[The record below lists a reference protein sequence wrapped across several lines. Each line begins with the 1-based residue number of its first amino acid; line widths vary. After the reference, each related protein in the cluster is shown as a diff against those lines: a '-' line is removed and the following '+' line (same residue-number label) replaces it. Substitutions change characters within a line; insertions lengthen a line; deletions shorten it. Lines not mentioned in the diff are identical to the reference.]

1 MESLFILIA
10 ICGGIFILF
19 AFNEVVKLKKEVKKL
34 NGIVNHLLKNNNPKE
49 NSTK

>member
-1 MESLFILIA
+1 MESLFFLIA
-10 ICGGIFILF
+10 ICGGIFFMF

-34 NGIVNHLLKNNNPKE
+34 NGIVNHLLKNNNLKD

>member
-10 ICGGIFILF
+10 ICGDIFILF

-34 NGIVNHLLKNNNPKE
+34 NGIVDHLLKNNNPKE

>member
-10 ICGGIFILF
+10 ICGGIFLMF

-34 NGIVNHLLKNNNPKE
+34 KGIVDHLLKSDKSKDISNK
-49 NSTK
+49 

>member
-10 ICGGIFILF
+10 ICGGIFLMF

-34 NGIVNHLLKNNNPKE
+34 NGIVNHLLKADQSKDP
-49 NSTK
+49 TP